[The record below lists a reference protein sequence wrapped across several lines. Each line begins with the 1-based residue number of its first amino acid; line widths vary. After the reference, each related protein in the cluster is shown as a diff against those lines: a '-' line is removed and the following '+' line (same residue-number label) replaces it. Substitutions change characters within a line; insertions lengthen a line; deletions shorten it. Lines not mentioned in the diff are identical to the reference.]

1 MSDYSKLDDE
11 RLLTL
16 MKEGNESAFTEIYN
30 RYWEDLYR
38 FAYHLVKDRDSSMDV
53 LQDVFIWIWN
63 HRLEID
69 VTSLKSYLYSAVK
82 YKIANY
88 IRDGKTRINLHNRLT
103 DHAASPSF
111 VDSSME
117 LAELKAVIEQ
127 FTDRLPGRCKELFTL
142 SRSFYLNNKEVVVE
156 LNIFEISVE
165 NQLTIAFSRLR
176 LKLGIDYCFSLKD
189 PIRP

>member
-103 DHAASPSF
+103 DHTASSSF

-127 FTDRLPGRCKELFTL
+127 FTDRLPGRCKEVFTL
-142 SRSFYLNNKEVVVE
+142 SRSFYLNNKEIAAE
-156 LNIFEISVE
+156 LNISEKTVE
-165 NQLTIAFSRLR
+165 NQLTIALRRLR
-176 LKLGIDYCFSLKD
+176 LKLGRDY
-189 PIRP
+189 

>member
-127 FTDRLPGRCKELFTL
+127 FTDRLPGRCKEVFTL
-142 SRSFYLNNKEVVVE
+142 SRSFYLNNKEIAAE
-156 LNIFEISVE
+156 LNISEKTVE
-165 NQLTIAFSRLR
+165 NQLTIALRRLR
-176 LKLGIDYCFSLKD
+176 LKLGRDY
-189 PIRP
+189 